1 MDYLITEKGI
11 DIIIESRETEPKS
24 RESYQHRDRL
34 MSYYQALLK
43 FKGTQLNSK
52 QYRALNY
59 IVSNMTE
66 AKACEK
72 ADDFEKAQY
81 NRLLAYA
88 TALTKSQLENT
99 KPEEA
104 KKINQKELEKI
115 DKIAGALVDVLDAAT
130 ADEQE
135 LQETVTINENKFVYT
150 KGSLEIRDYVQQLF
164 DIGERTKGN
173 TWTIYLD
180 AEGDLVI
187 Y

>member
-1 MDYLITEKGI
+1 
-11 DIIIESRETEPKS
+11 
-24 RESYQHRDRL
+24 
-34 MSYYQALLK
+34 
-43 FKGTQLNSK
+43 
-52 QYRALNY
+52 
-59 IVSNMTE
+59 MTE

-104 KKINQKELEKI
+104 EKINQKELEKI

-135 LQETVTINENKFVYT
+135 LQETVTINENKFVYA
-150 KGSLEIRDYVQQLF
+150 KGSLEIRDYVQQEKTDQQDEYYQEIKEL
-164 DIGERTKGN
+164 
-173 TWTIYLD
+173 L
-180 AEGDLVI
+180 
-187 Y
+187 